1 MPTRAIVVPMHAI
14 PPVATSITCDEALS
28 RYLDHL
34 TLRGRAPA
42 TVRTYTASIGC
53 LFSWLGARG
62 RNPAECPVAQVGT
75 GDVTGFL
82 LWATRAGRKPA
93 TRAAYLTAI
102 TAFFR
107 YLILQGDYPGTVE
120 AMRAQFAELTVKG
133 VRHRP
138 APDGRLPALV
148 RAADRVP
155 ATAEGTRATLVA
167 ARNQA
172 IIHTLFASG
181 MRVSE
186 VAGLSRQDMD
196 WGHGQALITGKG
208 GRQRLVFFSPE
219 ALVAINRYLD
229 LRGDDGFA
237 PLFLHH
243 DNAHAAEY
251 RQLRARKEEGEALR
265 LSPRQIQS
273 VVRRLARAEGLRA
286 TPHTFRHFVATELL
300 NEAGADIRDVQEILG
315 HASLATTQI
324 YTHKGAARL
333 AATAARRF
341 GEARGK

>member
-1 MPTRAIVVPMHAI
+1 MLAI
-14 PPVATSITCDEALS
+14 PPTTGALTCDEALS

-42 TVRTYTASIGC
+42 TVRTYAASIGC
-53 LFSWLGARG
+53 LFSWLAARG
-62 RNPAECPVAQVGT
+62 RDPVACPVAQVGT
-75 GDVTGFL
+75 ADVTGFL
-82 LWATRAGRKPA
+82 LGATRAGRKPA

-133 VRHRP
+133 ARYRP

-148 RAADRVP
+148 RAADRAP
-155 ATAEGTRATLVA
+155 AATAGPRTILVA

-208 GRQRLVFFSPE
+208 GRQRLVFFSPG
-219 ALVAINRYLD
+219 ALASINRYLD

-251 RQLRARKEEGEALR
+251 HQLRARKDEGEALR

-286 TPHTFRHFVATELL
+286 TPHTFRHFVATDLL

-324 YTHKGAARL
+324 YTHKGAVRL

-341 GEARGK
+341 GEARGE

>member
-1 MPTRAIVVPMHAI
+1 MHPVSEMPSVL
-14 PPVATSITCDEALS
+14 TCDEALG

-42 TVRTYTASIGC
+42 TGRTYAASIGC
-53 LFSWLGARG
+53 FFAWLAERG
-62 RNPAECPVAQVGT
+62 RDPSALPITAVRTA
-75 GDVTGFL
+75 DVTGFL

-93 TRAAYLTAI
+93 TRSAYLTAI

-107 YLILQGDYPGTVE
+107 YLILQGEYPGTVE
-120 AMRAQFAELTVKG
+120 ALRAQFAELTVKG
-133 VRHRP
+133 VRSRP

-148 RAADRVP
+148 RAADRPPVDDAGP
-155 ATAEGTRATLVA
+155 RALLIA
-167 ARNQA
+167 ARNRA
-172 IIHTLFASG
+172 IVHILFASG

-186 VAGLSRQDMD
+186 VAGLSRQDID
-196 WGHGQALITGKG
+196 WEHGQALITGKG

-219 ALVAINRYLD
+219 ALSAINRYLD
-229 LRGDDGFA
+229 LRGDDAFS

-243 DNAHAAEY
+243 DNAHAAQY
-251 RQLRARKEEGEALR
+251 AKLRVGKDEGHALR
-265 LSPRQIQS
+265 LSPRQIQT
-273 VVRRLARAEGLRA
+273 VVRTLARAEGLRA

-341 GEARGK
+341 TGSGEQ

>member
-1 MPTRAIVVPMHAI
+1 MHSTADR
-14 PPVATSITCDEALS
+14 TSVLACDEALG

-42 TVRTYTASIGC
+42 TVRTYAASIGC
-53 LFSWLGARG
+53 LFTWLGERG
-62 RNPAECPVAQVGT
+62 HDPSTYPITAVRTA
-75 GDVTGFL
+75 DVTGFL

-120 AMRAQFAELTVKG
+120 ALRAQFAELTVKG
-133 VRHRP
+133 TRRRP

-148 RAADRVP
+148 RAADRAP
-155 ATAEGTRATLVA
+155 AAAEGTRARLVT
-167 ARNQA
+167 ARNRA
-172 IIHTLFASG
+172 IVHTLFASG

-186 VAGLSRQDMD
+186 VAGLSRQDID
-196 WGHGQALITGKG
+196 WEHGQALITGKG

-219 ALVAINRYLD
+219 ALTTINHYLD
-229 LRGDDGFA
+229 LRGDDSFS

-243 DNAHAAEY
+243 DNAHAAQY
-251 RQLRARKEEGEALR
+251 VKLRASKDDGQALR
-265 LSPRQIQS
+265 LSPRQIQT
-273 VVRRLARAEGLRA
+273 VVRTLARAEGLRA

-341 GEARGK
+341 TDVVK

>member
-1 MPTRAIVVPMHAI
+1 MHPAPTLDLI
-14 PPVATSITCDEALS
+14 CDEALG

-42 TVRTYTASIGC
+42 TLRTYAASIGA
-53 LFSWLGARG
+53 LFAWLAQRG
-62 RNPAECPVAQVGT
+62 RDPHTTPIATIQAAE
-75 GDVTGFL
+75 VTGFL
-82 LWATRAGRKPA
+82 LWATRTGRKPA

-107 YLILQGDYPGTVE
+107 YLILQGAYPGTVE
-120 AMRAQFAELTVKG
+120 GMRAQFAELTVKG
-133 VRHRP
+133 ARGRP

-148 RAADRVP
+148 RAADRTA
-155 ATAEGTRATLVA
+155 ATADGGRARLVA

-172 IIHTLFASG
+172 IVHTLFASG

-186 VAGLSRQDMD
+186 VAGLSRQDLD
-196 WGHGQALITGKG
+196 WGHGQALISGKG

-219 ALVAINRYLD
+219 ALAAINRYLD
-229 LRGDDGFA
+229 LRGDDGFT

-243 DNAHAAEY
+243 DNAHAAAHA
-251 RQLRARKEEGEALR
+251 RLRANKDEGEALR

-273 VVRRLARAEGLRA
+273 VVRGLARAEGLRA

-300 NEAGADIRDVQEILG
+300 NETGADIRDVQEMLG

-341 GEARGK
+341 AGEQTTGPGDREPGA

>member
-1 MPTRAIVVPMHAI
+1 MHPASEVPTAL
-14 PPVATSITCDEALS
+14 TCDEALG
-28 RYLDHL
+28 RYVDHL

-42 TVRTYTASIGC
+42 TGRAYAASIGC
-53 LFSWLGARG
+53 FFTWLAERG
-62 RNPAECPVAQVGT
+62 RDPSALPVAAVRT
-75 GDVTGFL
+75 ADVTGFL

-120 AMRAQFAELTVKG
+120 ALRAQFAELTVKG
-133 VRHRP
+133 ARHRP
-138 APDGRLPALV
+138 APDSRLPALV
-148 RAADRVP
+148 RAADRAP
-155 ATAEGTRATLVA
+155 AHAEGLRSRLVA
-167 ARNQA
+167 ARNRA
-172 IIHTLFASG
+172 IVHTLFASG

-186 VAGLSRQDMD
+186 VAGLSRQDVD
-196 WGHGQALITGKG
+196 WEHGQALITGKG

-219 ALVAINRYLD
+219 ALATINQYLD
-229 LRGDDGFA
+229 LRGDDSFS

-243 DNAHAAEY
+243 DNAHAAQY
-251 RQLRARKEEGEALR
+251 AQLRGGKDEGQALR

-273 VVRRLARAEGLRA
+273 VVRALARAEGLRA

-333 AATAARRF
+333 AAAAARRF
-341 GEARGK
+341 TGGGER